1 MGLVWLVIFKA
12 FRLLPNMITPFSPEM
27 KLIMNPIEELYN
39 QVKNL
44 PIREIPEADS
54 DSTELIRKFA
64 LDVLLA
70 EASRS
75 MDWLV
80 ITTDESGESR
90 YPCYYADSALTI
102 YDEYKPERVYQ
113 RTGKRAVARLVH
125 KGVTIAIK
133 HANDTGYIS
142 RIMRE
147 GYGLK
152 Y

>member
-1 MGLVWLVIFKA
+1 MMGKA
-12 FRLLPNMITPFSPEM
+12 IV
-27 KLIMNPIEELYN
+27 EELREELAGLSILEN
-39 QVKNL
+39 LREEVSQLLVKT
-44 PIREIPEADS
+44 A
-54 DSTELIRKFA
+54 TERGEELDA
-64 LDVLLA
+64 LLKK
-70 EASRS
+70 EMERS

-102 YDEYKPERVYQ
+102 YDEYKPERIYQ

-142 RIMRE
+142 RVMRE

>member
-1 MGLVWLVIFKA
+1 MTTV
-12 FRLLPNMITPFSPEM
+12 
-27 KLIMNPIEELYN
+27 EELREELSGLSILETLREEVS
-39 QVKNL
+39 QLLVKT
-44 PIREIPEADS
+44 A
-54 DSTELIRKFA
+54 TERGEELDA
-64 LDVLLA
+64 LLKK
-70 EASRS
+70 EMERS

-80 ITTDESGESR
+80 VTTDESGESR

-102 YDEYKPERVYQ
+102 YDEYKPERIYQ
-113 RTGKRAVARLVH
+113 RTGKRAVACLVH

>member
-1 MGLVWLVIFKA
+1 MGGAVRKGG
-12 FRLLPNMITPFSPEM
+12 EM
-27 KLIMNPIEELYN
+27 GNPVTIEEFREEFVGLSILEN
-39 QVKNL
+39 LREEVSDLLVKT
-44 PIREIPEADS
+44 A
-54 DSTELIRKFA
+54 TERGEELDA
-64 LDVLLA
+64 LLKK
-70 EASRS
+70 EMERS

-80 ITTDESGESR
+80 VIEDGSGESR

-102 YDEYKPERVYQ
+102 YDEYKPERIYQ

-142 RIMRE
+142 RVMRE